1 MQEDKKIKNYKFLKS
16 VVNDLRFSQGLYGRI
31 FRDLL
36 ELEQDKTALQDF
48 IDSLPE
54 FKTKLDVVFFFEC

>member
-1 MQEDKKIKNYKFLKS
+1 MQQDNKLKNYQFLKK
-16 VVNDLRFSQGLYGRI
+16 VVDGLRFSQGLYGRI

-54 FKTKLDVVFFFEC
+54 FKTTLDVVFFFEC